1 MSTRLINLD
10 IDGLRTF
17 VALADTRSFT
27 LTAQLVA
34 RTQSTVSAQ
43 IKKLEDRLG
52 FVVFERNRR
61 SVAITPRGEAL
72 LDYARDMLR
81 LHDEGVQQVLHG
93 AVGGAIRLGVTD
105 YFVPHALPDLLM
117 RFRALYP
124 EARVEVTSG
133 VTGDL
138 LTRKKAGDFDI
149 VIGRRDA
156 EARETGPAKAR
167 PIVLRRERLFWVTSR
182 TLKVGRHGLNGRR
195 QDLPLALLPAGCGV
209 RTQALHALDRVQ
221 RPWYIAYCGQSIL
234 SLQAAVAAGVGIGVL
249 TESAVAHEFTVL
261 GKREGM
267 PPLIDSEI
275 ALYPSAAP
283 TKQVA
288 VLTELLT
295 NLFTNVAAHQGTSF
309 AGAI

>member
-1 MSTRLINLD
+1 MSNRLINLD

-17 VALADTRSFT
+17 VTLADTRSFT

-52 FVVFERNRR
+52 FVVFERSRR
-61 SVAITPRGEAL
+61 SFAVTPRGEAL
-72 LDYARDMLR
+72 LDYAREMLR
-81 LHDEGVQQVLHG
+81 VHDEGVQHVLHG

-105 YFVPHALPDLLM
+105 YFVPHALPELLM

-124 EARVEVTSG
+124 EARVEVTTG

-138 LTRKKAGDFDI
+138 LARKKAGDFDI

-156 EARETGPAKAR
+156 DTKDAGSAKSR
-167 PIVLRRERLFWVTSR
+167 PVVLRREKLFWVANR
-182 TLKVGRHGLNGRR
+182 AARVARNGLNGRR
-195 QDLPLALLPAGCGV
+195 QDLPLALLPPGCGV
-209 RTQALHALDRVQ
+209 RAQAIQSLDRAN
-221 RPWYIAYCGQSIL
+221 RPWYVAYCGQSIL
-234 SLQAAVAAGVGIGVL
+234 SLQAAVSAGVGIGVL
-249 TESAVAHEFTVL
+249 TESAVTYELAVL

-267 PPLIDSEI
+267 PALADSEI
-275 ALYPSAAP
+275 VIYPSAAP

-288 VLTELLT
+288 VLTDLLT
-295 NLFTNVAAHQGTSF
+295 NLFANVAVKR
-309 AGAI
+309 